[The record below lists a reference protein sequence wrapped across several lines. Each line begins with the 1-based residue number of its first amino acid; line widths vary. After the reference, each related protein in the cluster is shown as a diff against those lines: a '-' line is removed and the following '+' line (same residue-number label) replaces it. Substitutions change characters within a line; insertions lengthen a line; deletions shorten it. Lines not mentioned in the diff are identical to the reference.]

1 MTGSAAGGGGEKEM
15 APPGTSGDKHRRGTK
30 TQHSGQKREM
40 QSTGQQVHDR
50 AVRSQHL
57 KRNNAP
63 VRREASSQTTT
74 TTQRIFPWMPPDH
87 PAHIRANQ
95 TRVSPPTKLAAQGAA
110 RRGRHAKTYRHD
122 PHRHPSQPSRCQKKE
137 ATTEAASPTV
147 AVLGIPVAPRARTA
161 AGSGETRQRE
171 RTRVRK
177 RRAGGMRQSHVRR
190 QWPGLRSGRN

>member
-1 MTGSAAGGGGEKEM
+1 M

-57 KRNNAP
+57 ERNNAP

-122 PHRHPSQPSRCQKKE
+122 PHRHPSQPSRCQKKRGHYRSSVAHRGSPGDPRCTKSPDSCRLRRD
-137 ATTEAASPTV
+137 ATAGAHKGEKAAGGRDAAEPCQTTV
-147 AVLGIPVAPRARTA
+147 ARTTI
-161 AGSGETRQRE
+161 GSQLDSLSQILINT
-171 RTRVRK
+171 
-177 RRAGGMRQSHVRR
+177 
-190 QWPGLRSGRN
+190 LI